1 MNDCTTEAE
10 LGLTLKPTS
19 TRTRLALLV
28 GEASVGRYALIG
40 LTGVTLDALVFAALV
55 WTGVVP
61 VVATIF
67 STCCGI
73 ANNYILNAKLNFHT
87 PLRLRHAGRF
97 LAVGLAG
104 LAVAAASL
112 ELLIRVAGMAAL
124 PAKLVSLPVVIIS
137 QFVANKYWSFRD

>member
-1 MNDCTTEAE
+1 MDDCTTRVEVAVN
-10 LGLTLKPTS
+10 LKEQPS
-19 TRTRLALLV
+19 RTKMALLL

-40 LTGVTLDALVFAALV
+40 ITGVTLDALVFAALV

-61 VVATIF
+61 VVATIL

-73 ANNYILNAKLNFHT
+73 ANNYVLNAKLNFHT

-112 ELLIRVAGMAAL
+112 ELLMRMAGLAAL
-124 PAKLVSLPVVIIS
+124 PAKLISLPVVIIS